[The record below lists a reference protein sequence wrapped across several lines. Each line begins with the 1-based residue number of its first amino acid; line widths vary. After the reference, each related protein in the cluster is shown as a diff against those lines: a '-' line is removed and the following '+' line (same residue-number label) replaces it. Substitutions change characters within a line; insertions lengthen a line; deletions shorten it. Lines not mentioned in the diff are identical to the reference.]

1 MNNSERVYLL
11 HLNSQSGFVRWVSFW
26 ASFWLAKLQHQHFNG
41 WIIKITYRYSA
52 PLKGATFFEALLW
65 EDIIRDYKTPGF
77 SNIKKWSCCNMCMYG
92 MDFLIST
99 WGSFYILNAT
109 NAASHWNHWTLYIF
123 WTFFVATNTNMIIGK
138 GRFGKYPTYM
148 FYEWFSCSKR
158 MKVKMP
164 RQLVQ
169 WFL

>member
-1 MNNSERVYLL
+1 MNNSERVFLP
-11 HLNSQSGFVRWVSFW
+11 HLNSQGGFVRWVSFW

-41 WIIKITYRYSA
+41 RIIKITYRYSA

-92 MDFLIST
+92 MDFMIST
-99 WGSFYILNAT
+99 WGSFLHFECNKGSIPLKPLNSLHFSDIL
-109 NAASHWNHWTLYIF
+109 
-123 WTFFVATNTNMIIGK
+123 
-138 GRFGKYPTYM
+138 
-148 FYEWFSCSKR
+148 CSNQHQHDHRQRPLWEISNLHVLWVIQLQQK

-169 WFL
+169 WLL